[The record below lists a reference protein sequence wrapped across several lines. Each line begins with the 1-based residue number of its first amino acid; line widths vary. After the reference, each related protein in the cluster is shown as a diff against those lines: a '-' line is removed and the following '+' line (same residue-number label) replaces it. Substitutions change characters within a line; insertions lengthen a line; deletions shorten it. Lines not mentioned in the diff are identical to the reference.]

1 MGGEETVFGPTAE
14 PRAVSPLPGPSAV
27 GALIV
32 ARDWSDSPLG
42 PIGSW
47 SPNLHCA
54 LSVLLEAPVP
64 MILFWGDE
72 HVALYNDG
80 YARAIGGRHPSS
92 LGAKARE
99 RWAHIWDQMGPPLT
113 EAFTTGQAMSRRDQS
128 MMAMRDG
135 ILTETF
141 FDISFSPVRE
151 GDGSVGGVIAI
162 LYETT
167 ERVRAT
173 RAATAERA
181 RLAQMFEQAPSF
193 MALLREPGHVIELAN
208 AGYQTLVDNRA
219 IVGLPLA
226 EALPEIAAQGFI
238 ALLDRVAATGEPHRG
253 YATPVRLRHAD
264 GSEALFRL
272 DFVYQ
277 PVFDGEGKV
286 SGIFVEGIDVTDRV
300 QAQER
305 LALSENALRLAIDVA
320 EIGTWDYDVLTD
332 TLDWNEQT
340 KAMFGMSPN
349 AVATIQDFY
358 DGLHPEDRDA
368 TTHAFAAALDPAER
382 TTYDVEYRTIG
393 KEDRRIRWVAA
404 KGRGLFDADGRCI
417 RAIGTALDITERK
430 LTQEA
435 LRESE
440 QRFRTIADSAP
451 ALIWLCDETGELVF
465 ANQWHEET
473 FGIPARELLGGGWQT
488 ILHPDDMQSFNAD
501 FDDAFA
507 ARAPFSRDV
516 RVVDRR
522 GKTRW
527 LHSEA
532 RPRHA
537 EGRFVGYVGCDVD
550 ITEVHL
556 VSEALERGIAERTGE
571 LAATN
576 RQLSTQIEER
586 ERVEATLRQMQR
598 LEAIGQLTSGVA
610 HDFNNLLTVVLGN
623 IDMIGRVA
631 ADGPL
636 DERSIKRLSYIR
648 AAAERGATLT
658 AQLLAFSR
666 RQRLEARPIDLNDTV
681 VGMRDLMQSS
691 MGGSVRM
698 ETQPQPGLWQAM
710 VDPTQI
716 ELIILNLAINARD
729 AMAVGG
735 ALTVSTGNVVL
746 GEPVYPEEPAP
757 GDYVMIAV
765 ADSGTGMTPEVR
777 AKAFEPFFTTKEIGK
792 GSGLGLAQVYGFAKQ
807 SGGGV
812 AIETEPGVGT
822 IVRVYLPRAIERRSM
837 PRPAEQPR
845 AAEHAADAVGKRIL
859 LVDDD
864 QPVREVTANMLR
876 AMGADVIER
885 GSGGTALELVERED
899 GAFDLMVVDFA
910 MPGMNGA
917 ELVAAVSA
925 RWPKLPALF
934 VTGYADLTAIADV
947 SADRIVQK
955 PFRGHELQRKAA
967 RLLAAKLPLP

>member
-1 MGGEETVFGPTAE
+1 
-14 PRAVSPLPGPSAV
+14 LPAGSAV
-27 GALIV
+27 GALIE
-32 ARDWSDSPLG
+32 AHDWSNTPLG
-42 PIGSW
+42 PIDGW
-47 SPNLHCA
+47 SASLRCA
-54 LSVLLEAPVP
+54 VSLMLEAPVS
-64 MILFWGDE
+64 MILFWGPG
-72 HVALYNDG
+72 HIALYNDA
-80 YARAIGGRHPSS
+80 YARAIGDRHPSS
-92 LGAKARE
+92 LGSKARD
-99 RWAHIWDQMGPPLT
+99 RWAHIWHQMGPPLT
-113 EAFTTGQAMSRRDQS
+113 QAFTTGEAMSRRDQS
-128 MMAMRDG
+128 MMAVRAG
-135 ILTETF
+135 VLTETF
-141 FDISFSPVRE
+141 FDISFSAVRE
-151 GDGSVGGVIAI
+151 ADGSIGGVLAIA
-162 LYETT
+162 YETT

-181 RLAQMFEQAPSF
+181 RLSQMFEQAPSF
-193 MALLREPGHVIELAN
+193 MALLRQPGHVIELAN
-208 AGYQTLVDNRA
+208 AGYQQLTDNRA
-219 IVGLPLA
+219 IVGMPIA
-226 EALPEIAAQGFI
+226 EALPEIAEQGFM
-238 ALLDRVAATGEPHRG
+238 ALLDQVVATRKPYRG
-253 YATPVRLRHAD
+253 YAVPVTLRHGD
-264 GSEALFRL
+264 GLPGLFLL

-277 PVFDGEGKV
+277 PVFDEEGEV
-286 SGIFVEGIDVTDRV
+286 TGIFVEGIDVTERH
-300 QAQER
+300 QTQEK
-305 LALSENALRLAIDVA
+305 LALSENSLRLAIDVA
-320 EIGTWDYDVLTD
+320 EIGTWNYTPATD
-332 TLDWNEQT
+332 TLIWNDRT
-340 KAMFGMSPN
+340 KAMFGLPPEGTD
-349 AVATIQDFY
+349 TIQDFY
-358 DGLHPEDRDA
+358 DCLHPEDVAA
-368 TTHAFAAALDPAER
+368 TRLAFSSALDPAVR
-382 TTYDVEYRTIG
+382 ATYDVEYRTIG
-393 KEDRRIRWVAA
+393 KNDGRLRWVAA
-404 KGRGLFDADGRCI
+404 KGRGLFDAEGRCT
-417 RAIGTALDITERK
+417 RAIGTALDITARK
-430 LTQEA
+430 LAQEA

-473 FGIPARELLGGGWQT
+473 FGLPLRELLGGGWQT
-488 ILHPDDMQSFNAD
+488 ILHPDDVDSFCAD
-501 FDDAFA
+501 FDNAFA

-532 RPRHA
+532 RARHS
-537 EGRFVGYVGCDVD
+537 EGSFVGYVGCDVD

-586 ERVEATLRQMQR
+586 ERVETTLRQMQR

-623 IDMIGRVA
+623 IDMIARVA
-631 ADGPL
+631 PDGPL
-636 DERSIKRLSYIR
+636 DDRSIKRLSYIR

-666 RQRLEARPIDLNDTV
+666 RQRLEARAIDLNDTV
-681 VGMRDLMQSS
+681 AGMRDLMQSS

-698 ETQPQPGLWQAM
+698 GTDLQSELWPAM

-735 ALTVSTGNVVL
+735 ALTVATGNVVL
-746 GEPVYPEEPAP
+746 GDPVYPEEPAP

-792 GSGLGLAQVYGFAKQ
+792 GSGLGLAQVFGFAKQ

-812 AIETEPGVGT
+812 AIETELGVGT
-822 IVRVYLPRAIERRSM
+822 IVRVYLPRAVERRSM
-837 PRPAEQPR
+837 PRPIDQPHDGER
-845 AAEHAADAVGKRIL
+845 SADASGKRIL

-876 AMGADVIER
+876 AMGAEVIER
-885 GSGGTALELVERED
+885 GSGGAALELVESED

-917 ELVAAVSA
+917 ELVVAVGA
-925 RWPKLPALF
+925 RWPDLPALF

-947 SADRIVQK
+947 SAERIVQK
-955 PFRGHELQRKAA
+955 PFRSDELQRKVV
-967 RLLAAKLPLP
+967 RLLAKV